1 MIQQLALYQS
11 NILNIVQVAGTNL
24 REWVGGLIGYNN
36 NNNNNMLDLHQD
48 VYYELL
54 TAMAYK
60 YCAVI

>member
-1 MIQQLALYQS
+1 M
-11 NILNIVQVAGTNL
+11 QVAGTNL